1 MPASLP
7 LFRLL
12 NEFVVFLLGAL
23 LVVLALAHGL
33 HPPNRPVVWLLLGV
47 LLIYWGART
56 GMRASSQAT
65 RWYDRLR
72 AGSLICAGLLVAS
85 LARVP
90 ARHAPLLL
98 AIAGVNPRAPR
109 TGGRHRLP
117 SPTAE
122 LTAFEPV
129 IFDVTEMLAK
139 TIHNVLLLPHLQLA
153 LQLIQRKMND
163 IVVMQLLMPQ
173 FLAQPKPNLMQ

>member
-1 MPASLP
+1 MEDNLALPEQPSEFMPASLP

-33 HPPNRPVVWLLLGV
+33 HPPNRPLVWLLLGV

-56 GMRASSQAT
+56 GMRNPRASL
-65 RWYDRLR
+65 WYDRLR
-72 AGSLICAGLLVAS
+72 AGSLICSGLLVAS

-98 AIAGVNPRAPR
+98 AIAGA
-109 TGGRHRLP
+109 
-117 SPTAE
+117 
-122 LTAFEPV
+122 
-129 IFDVTEMLAK
+129 ILA
-139 TIHNVLLLPHLQLA
+139 VRGLA
-153 LQLIQRKMND
+153 GAVGSLR
-163 IVVMQLLMPQ
+163 PQ
-173 FLAQPKPNLMQ
+173 QG

>member
-1 MPASLP
+1 VEDNLALPEHLSEFMPASLP

-33 HPPNRPVVWLLLGV
+33 HPANRPVVWLLLGV

-56 GMRASSQAT
+56 GMRASPQAT

-72 AGSLICAGLLVAS
+72 AASLICAGLLVAS

-90 ARHAPLLL
+90 SRHAPLLL
-98 AIAGVNPRAPR
+98 AIAGA
-109 TGGRHRLP
+109 
-117 SPTAE
+117 
-122 LTAFEPV
+122 
-129 IFDVTEMLAK
+129 I
-139 TIHNVLLLPHLQLA
+139 LA
-153 LQLIQRKMND
+153 LRGLAGAIGSLR
-163 IVVMQLLMPQ
+163 PQ
-173 FLAQPKPNLMQ
+173 QS

>member
-7 LFRLL
+7 LFRML

-56 GMRASSQAT
+56 GMRASPQAT

-72 AGSLICAGLLVAS
+72 AASLICAGLLVAS

-90 ARHAPLLL
+90 PRHAPLLL
-98 AIAGVNPRAPR
+98 AIVGA
-109 TGGRHRLP
+109 
-117 SPTAE
+117 
-122 LTAFEPV
+122 
-129 IFDVTEMLAK
+129 I
-139 TIHNVLLLPHLQLA
+139 LA
-153 LQLIQRKMND
+153 LRGLAGAVGSLR
-163 IVVMQLLMPQ
+163 PQ
-173 FLAQPKPNLMQ
+173 QS